1 MCEYASVFMLAYFIF
16 AHKNRIICMERIAF
30 VFNVY
35 VVDRNLILVFDV
47 MSTKEETEEKNI
59 LIL

>member
-1 MCEYASVFMLAYFIF
+1 
-16 AHKNRIICMERIAF
+16 MERFAF

-35 VVDRNLILVFDV
+35 AVDRNLILVFDV

-59 LIL
+59 L